1 MCTQKSSLW
10 IFFLK
15 PPKCS
20 HKTEKKNIYLEC
32 GFKVVNL
39 GEIMQFLALMNA
51 NSSTPQKMHTN
62 SQVEVTKKKKIQ
74 TFLDFSLQLYGHFRV
89 WDHKKK
95 ESLFDS
101 KGLMCSINVTGI
113 PNGSLS
119 LKRQH
124 LSKESHSCENKSFFK
139 VVKLVTLVFFSGAFF
154 NKRIF
159 PYC

>member
-1 MCTQKSSLW
+1 MHSKKQPLN
-10 IFFLK
+10 FLFNATK
-15 PPKCS
+15 VQS
-20 HKTEKKNIYLEC
+20 QNGGKKNIYLEC

-62 SQVEVTKKKKIQ
+62 SQVEVTKKKIQ

-139 VVKLVTLVFFSGAFF
+139 VVKLVTLVFFFGRFF
-154 NKRIF
+154 Q
-159 PYC
+159 

>member
-10 IFFLK
+10 IFFLT

-32 GFKVVNL
+32 GFKAVNL

-62 SQVEVTKKKKIQ
+62 SQVEVTKKSKL
-74 TFLDFSLQLYGHFRV
+74 FLISLYSSYGHFRV

-95 ESLFDS
+95 ESVWFEGFDVFYKRNRNS
-101 KGLMCSINVTGI
+101 KWVIIFKT
-113 PNGSLS
+113 PAS
-119 LKRQH
+119 LKR
-124 LSKESHSCENKSFFK
+124 KSFLWEQILF
-139 VVKLVTLVFFSGAFF
+139 
-154 NKRIF
+154 
-159 PYC
+159 

>member
-10 IFFLK
+10 IFFLT

-20 HKTEKKNIYLEC
+20 HKTEEKKYIYLEC

-62 SQVEVTKKKKIQ
+62 SQVEVTKKNLNFSW
-74 TFLDFSLQLYGHFRV
+74 FLFTAPMVISEFETIKRR
-89 WDHKKK
+89 
-95 ESLFDS
+95 SLFDS